1 MPWPRAVTSSSSAR
15 STGIDGSGP
24 SQPLDPMAV
33 AHRYSL
39 SEAQENLGRVANLL
53 GQKQQAVALL
63 NDALKIY
70 DELQSRGAISAEY
83 AGVPARI
90 RKELSEV
97 K

>member
-1 MPWPRAVTSSSSAR
+1 
-15 STGIDGSGP
+15 
-24 SQPLDPMAV
+24 MAN
-33 AHRYSL
+33 R
-39 SEAQENLGRVANLL
+39 LGK
-53 GQKQQAVALL
+53 KQQAVALL

-90 RKELSEV
+90 QKELSEV